1 MDLGDSEQQTRRLE
15 DLMARLQRVMYK
27 ESVQKSTGM
36 TTSQIFILRY
46 LDKHQQRKAS
56 DIAKVAGL
64 SPGAVTQ
71 VCDELVRLG
80 LVDRARSTE
89 DRRVVHVRI
98 TDAGRSRLEGI
109 RRRRAEQTQRIL
121 QLLGPRDSEEFMRI
135 IGRVVEMVETETMEG
150 RNKGREQE

>member
-1 MDLGDSEQQTRRLE
+1 MDLDDSEQQTRRLE

-27 ESVQKSTGM
+27 ESVHKSTGM

>member
-1 MDLGDSEQQTRRLE
+1 MDLDDSEQQTRRLE